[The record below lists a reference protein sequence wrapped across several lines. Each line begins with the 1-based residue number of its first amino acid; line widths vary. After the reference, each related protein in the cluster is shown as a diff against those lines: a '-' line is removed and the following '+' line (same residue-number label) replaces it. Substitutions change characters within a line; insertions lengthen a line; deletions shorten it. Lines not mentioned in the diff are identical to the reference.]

1 VQSQTVKWCSMNLK
15 LTCLAAVLVAVL
27 FCPAAMSQEKDKI
40 IFVSDLRDFSKN
52 VSPEV
57 LDLFTEIVRDGA
69 RRYATGYSLMDKE
82 NAQVILEG
90 FGIDLQDC
98 LMAGRDDCE
107 VKFAERVQAD
117 IGVSGQIL
125 QLPEGG
131 IRLVLKMHDVK
142 KRSPINSTI
151 KGAADINELERVL
164 TESVVELYAPLY
176 KPAGRDGVVGGG
188 RETGSLRIDRGEKI
202 VNRPTDTK
210 GLVFI
215 ETNPP
220 GADIQI
226 NGKPVGTSPYQASL
240 MVGRYVVIA
249 ELNSYYHVAR
259 HEFELT
265 SDGSTIELVLPPA
278 FGEIEVSSTPSGA
291 EVFVDDKPVG
301 TTPYR
306 DSQLLSGD
314 HRIEVRKSMF
324 KPIRRNVVVKDGQS
338 IRESFALV
346 EDFGGI
352 KIGSEPSGAVITLDG
367 KDTGKRTPAL
377 LRPVKEGTH
386 ILNLD
391 LPGYGRVGDTVN
403 VIAGRVIDVHKS
415 LEAKY
420 GTLAIMTRTAEGT
433 PCRGNVA
440 IDGEAK
446 GKTPWKGQL
455 LAVEHEISVECGARP
470 TVERRTIEH
479 NTSSEITITVAGGP
493 PLRPVAV
500 KRRKDNASS
509 VGSVADKVSSA
520 GADKMDL
527 RRKRASFQARL
538 SGGLDLYRASQGV
551 GGLVQVGVGT
561 GRWFDIHTG
570 VGFPS
575 YSWVT
580 DLEVN
585 LWPYGRF
592 VPTLAARVGLGF
604 HPDHNVYSIDFTA
617 GVEMWMA
624 NWAAFF
630 VKIGVGYS
638 WNRTH
643 DVSGVYVPGW
653 LGLEFRY

>member
-1 VQSQTVKWCSMNLK
+1 MKFK
-15 LTCLAAVLVAVL
+15 AFCLAAVLVAAL
-27 FCPAAMSQEKDKI
+27 LPAESRPQEKDKI
-40 IFVSDLRDFSKN
+40 IFVADLRDFSKN

-69 RRYATGYSLMDKE
+69 RKYATGYSLMDKE

-125 QLPEGG
+125 RLPEGG

-151 KGAADINELERVL
+151 KAAADTNELERVL
-164 TESVVELYAPLY
+164 TESVVELFAPLY
-176 KPAGRDGVVGGG
+176 RPAGRDGVMGGG
-188 RETGSLRIDRGEKI
+188 RETGNLRIDRGEKI
-202 VNRPTDTK
+202 VNRKTDTK

-226 NGKPVGTSPYQASL
+226 NGKPVGTAPYQASL

-249 ELNSYYHVAR
+249 ELNSYYHIAR

-265 SDGSTIELVLPPA
+265 SDGSTIELELPPA

-301 TTPYR
+301 KTPYR
-306 DSQLLSGD
+306 DSQLLSGE

-352 KIGSEPSGAVITLDG
+352 KISSEPSGAVITLDG

-386 ILNLD
+386 VLNLD

-403 VIAGRVIDVHKS
+403 VIAGRVIDVNKV
-415 LEAKY
+415 LEPKY
-420 GTLAIMTRTAEGT
+420 GTLAVMTRTADGL
-433 PCRGNVA
+433 PCRGNVV

-479 NTSSEITITVAGGP
+479 NASSEMTITVAGGLP
-493 PLRPVAV
+493 GRPAV
-500 KRRKDNASS
+500 EKREKDKA
-509 VGSVADKVSSA
+509 SSA
-520 GADKMDL
+520 GSGADKASMDL

-592 VPTLAARVGLGF
+592 LPTLAARVGLGF

>member
-1 VQSQTVKWCSMNLK
+1 MKLK
-15 LTCLAAVLVAVL
+15 VICLAAVMIGFIVPGTAG
-27 FCPAAMSQEKDKI
+27 SQEKDKI
-40 IFVSDLRDFSKN
+40 IYVADLRDFSGN

-69 RRYATGYSLMDKE
+69 RRYATGYGLMDKE

-98 LMAGRDDCE
+98 LAAGREDCE

-125 QLPEGG
+125 KLPEGG

-164 TESVVELYAPLY
+164 TESVVELFVPLY
-176 KPAGRDGVVGGG
+176 RPEAGGRGVVGGG
-188 RETGSLRIDRGEKI
+188 RETGGRRIDRGEKI
-202 VNRPTDTK
+202 VNKKTDTT

-226 NGKPVGTSPYQASL
+226 NGKPVGTAPYQASL
-240 MVGRYVVIA
+240 MVGKYVIIA
-249 ELNSYYHVAR
+249 ELNSYYHIAR

-265 SDGSTIELVLPPA
+265 PNGSTIELELPPA
-278 FGEIEVSSTPSGA
+278 FGEIDVSSIPAGA

-301 TTPYR
+301 KTPYR
-306 DSQLLSGD
+306 DARMISGE
-314 HRIEVRKSMF
+314 HRVEVRKNMF
-324 KPIRRNVVVKDGQS
+324 KPVRRTVMVNDGKVTS
-338 IRESFALV
+338 ESFVLV

-352 KIGSEPSGAVITLDG
+352 KVTSEPSGASITLDG
-367 KDTGKRTPAL
+367 KDSGKTTPTL
-377 LRPVKEGTH
+377 LKPVKEGTH
-386 ILNLD
+386 VVNLD
-391 LPGYGRVGDTVN
+391 MPGYGRVGDTVN
-403 VIAGRVIDVHKS
+403 VGAGRVIDIHKV
-415 LEAKY
+415 LEPKY
-420 GTLAIMTRTAEGT
+420 GTLVVMTRTVDGT
-433 PCRGNVA
+433 PCRGRIR
-440 IDGEAK
+440 IDGTDA
-446 GKTPWKGQL
+446 GKTPFKGQL

-470 TVERRTIEH
+470 TIERKKVEH
-479 NTSSEITITVAGGP
+479 NSNSEITITVAGGAGSSP
-493 PLRPVAV
+493 GASVEQ
-500 KRRKDNASS
+500 RRKKAAS
-509 VGSVADKVSSA
+509 VGSDKDKA
-520 GADKMDL
+520 GMDL
-527 RRKRASFQARL
+527 RRKRASFQGRL
-538 SGGLDLYRASQGV
+538 SGGLDLYRATQGV

-580 DLEVN
+580 DFEVN

-617 GVEMWMA
+617 GLEMWMA

-643 DVSGVYVPGW
+643 DITGVYVPGW